1 MTFQELMDCWDR
13 GEYNCNRAVYDKI
26 LEHAERSNLVPVIGA
41 GLSAWVEYP
50 MWDELL
56 RRHGAEFDVAEA
68 VEAHLASWDYDE
80 AAEVMA
86 EACGDTW
93 FDILRDSFDPRQI
106 PERRG
111 SRPAYQKWLPKLFRG
126 LVLTTNFDRCL
137 EDLYG
142 ITRSVNPRDDF
153 QRAWADRAG
162 FAHEYL
168 LIKLHGDIENYE
180 KLVLTRTAY
189 DDCYGAD
196 PAAPDLTKPMP
207 KFLSEQVN
215 RRPMLFLGC
224 SLHQD
229 RTCAVLRTCSKVGSH
244 YALLPRPKEEAEF
257 ARRREELRELGIR
270 PIWYP
275 AGQHDEALTA
285 FFTRLAADCGL
296 REEVQTDTP
305 VYPLVGRDEVVE
317 ELCAHYSGP
326 SPEPRWVTG
335 VAGIGKTEVCREVIR
350 QLSGKNPRFRMPMVD
365 CTSAETYLQFY
376 AAVAK
381 GLGLEIPAHEA
392 ADPGAFL
399 LRAIPGDCTGV
410 YFDNFEDIWRGVG
423 TERRELARWLLKLR
437 DRGFALMFSSQ
448 DDLTPQ
454 LGRRVDLAALDG
466 GAENAE
472 KLDEA
477 EFWSMDSVKLFTYIY
492 GDVDRRE
499 LPHLRRLIRQM
510 EGHPLA
516 IVLTATQ
523 ARERLMGL
531 RTLLDRWDAVQEV
544 YRGNE
549 RHTSL
554 KNALALVWEEIKDD
568 PAATFYWA
576 LHTTCVQPIPVEF
589 HRWLVDDPELE
600 AGMDRLRTGS
610 LVRRDAAGISMLLPI
625 KMQLPLLMADWEQT
639 RIRALVRWAES
650 LTRLLRL
657 ADDLGN
663 PARPEAHSLAIDLMP
678 QVCLVLRELAELEG
692 QGADCLCRLL
702 NEARNH
708 YQYELSALSVLLH
721 LSEHEILAD
730 RPLFRGIAYRYAGD
744 LQCRLGELD
753 KALEAYARA
762 EELYRK
768 ERADLGLANTL
779 RSRGDLQSRLGQVE
793 QALEAYA
800 QAEKLFRKER
810 NDLGLAN
817 TLLSRGALQSL
828 LGQVEQA
835 LEAYALAEE
844 LFRKE
849 RNDLGLANTLLSRG
863 ALQSRLGQVEQALEA
878 YARAEELYR
887 KERDDLGLAN
897 TLRSRGDLQ
906 RSLGQVEQALEAYA
920 RAEEL
925 FRKERDDLGLANTLL
940 SRGALQSRL
949 GEPDKALEQFRSACS
964 LYRKEQEPVGLCC
977 TLAEQYRIYAQAG
990 QRTEAEPI
998 RRELEKLL
1006 PCVPADVQ
1014 EYVNGILDTAQPGMG
1029 C

>member
-1 MTFQELMDCWDR
+1 MTFQELMGCWDK
-13 GEYNCNRAVYDKI
+13 GTYNSNQFVYAQI
-26 LEHAERSNLVPVIGA
+26 LDQAKKKNLVPVIGA
-41 GLSAWVEYP
+41 GLSAWVGYP

-56 RRHGAEFDVAEA
+56 RRHGAEFDAAEA
-68 VEAHLASWDYDE
+68 VEAHLAAWRYEE

-86 EACGDTW
+86 KASGDTW

-111 SRPAYQKWLPKLFRG
+111 NRPAYQNWLPQLFRG

-137 EDLYG
+137 EDLYSDPDS
-142 ITRSVNPRDDF
+142 INPGDDF
-153 QRAWADRAG
+153 QKKRAERAG
-162 FAHEYL
+162 FENRHL
-168 LIKLHGDIENYE
+168 LIKLHGDIHDPWNM
-180 KLVLTRTAY
+180 VLTRTAY

-196 PAAPDLTKPMP
+196 SESPDLEKPMP

-229 RTCAVLRTCSKVGSH
+229 RTCAVLRTCSRVGSH
-244 YALLPRPKEEAEF
+244 YALLPRPKEDAEF

-275 AGQHDEALTA
+275 AGKHEEALSA

-296 REEVQTDTP
+296 REEVQMDTP
-305 VYPLVGRDEVVE
+305 VYPLVGRDEVVA

-350 QLSGKNPRFRMPMVD
+350 QLSGKNPHFRMPMVD

-423 TERRELARWLLKLR
+423 TERRELVRWLLTLR
-437 DRGFALMFSSQ
+437 DRGFALLFSSQ
-448 DDLTPQ
+448 DDLPPA

-472 KLDEA
+472 SVDEA
-477 EFWSMDSVKLFTYIY
+477 EFWNMDSVKLFTYIY
-492 GDVDRRE
+492 GDVDPGE
-499 LPHLRRLIRQM
+499 LPHLRRLVRQM

-589 HRWLVDDPELE
+589 HRWLVPTPEMQ

-610 LVRRDAAGISMLLPI
+610 LVRRVKGHIAMLLPI
-625 KMQLPLLMADWEQT
+625 KMQLPLLMEDWE
-639 RIRALVRWAES
+639 RLRVNPLRHWAES
-650 LTRLLRL
+650 LSTLLNL
-657 ADDLGN
+657 ANDYAKPDCIK
-663 PARPEAHSLAIDLMP
+663 AHQLAVELMP
-678 QVCLVLRELAELEG
+678 QVCHVLDELAE
-692 QGADCLCRLL
+692 QGEKGIDRLCRLL
-702 NEARNH
+702 DDARNH
-708 YQYELSALSVLLH
+708 YSYYFSSCDTLKRLAEHPALK
-721 LSEHEILAD
+721 D
-730 RPLFRGIAYRYAGD
+730 RPEDIGIAYANLGEVLRFLDDLNGANLALGQAEARFRKAGNEMGQAHTFLSRVELLRSMGDYAGANTM
-744 LQCRLGELD
+744 LVQ
-753 KALEAYARA
+753 A
-762 EELYRK
+762 EKLYQK
-768 ERADLGLANTL
+768 LNSDLGLANVL
-779 RSRGDLQSRLGQVE
+779 RKRGDLMAEQEKFKEAVLDYDEAEEKYQNLGNN
-793 QALEAYA
+793 
-800 QAEKLFRKER
+800 F
-810 NDLGLAN
+810 GLAN
-817 TLLSRGALQSL
+817 TLSSRGVLLALQ
-828 LGQVEQA
+828 
-835 LEAYALAEE
+835 
-844 LFRKE
+844 
-849 RNDLGLANTLLSRG
+849 
-863 ALQSRLGQVEQALEA
+863 
-878 YARAEELYR
+878 
-887 KERDDLGLAN
+887 
-897 TLRSRGDLQ
+897 
-906 RSLGQVEQALEAYA
+906 
-920 RAEEL
+920 
-925 FRKERDDLGLANTLL
+925 
-940 SRGALQSRL
+940 
-949 GEPDKALEQFRSACS
+949 GEFDKALKLLEEGYSIY
-964 LYRKEQEPVGLCC
+964 LELCNS
-977 TLAEQYRIYAQAG
+977 IGQANCLINRYLCLMNTD
-990 QRTEAEPI
+990 RTGEAEKLRPLM
-998 RRELEKLL
+998 EALL
-1006 PCVPADVQ
+1006 PGLPPPMQ
-1014 EYVNGILDTAQPGMG
+1014 EQIREILAIDPSEPED
-1029 C
+1029 

>member
-26 LEHAERSNLVPVIGA
+26 LEHTERSNLVPVIGA
-41 GLSAWVEYP
+41 GLSAWVGYP

-56 RRHGAEFDVAEA
+56 RRHGAEFDVAEV
-68 VEAHLASWDYDE
+68 VEDRLTAWRYEE

-86 EACGDTW
+86 KASGDAW

-106 PERRG
+106 AERRG
-111 SRPAYQKWLPKLFRG
+111 NRPAYQKWLPQLFKG

-137 EDLYG
+137 EALYSDPD
-142 ITRSVNPRDDF
+142 SVNPGDDF
-153 QRAWADRAG
+153 QKKRAERAG
-162 FAHEYL
+162 FENRHL
-168 LIKLHGDIENYE
+168 LIKLHGDIKDPWNM
-180 KLVLTRTAY
+180 VLTRTAY
-189 DDCYGAD
+189 DECYGAD
-196 PAAPDLTKPMP
+196 SESPDLEKPMP

-229 RTCAVLRTCSKVGSH
+229 RTCAVLRICSRVGSH
-244 YALLPRPKEEAEF
+244 YALLPRPKEDAEF

-270 PIWYP
+270 PVWYP
-275 AGQHDEALTA
+275 AGKHDEALNA

-305 VYPLVGRDEVVE
+305 VYPLVGRDEVVA

-376 AAVAK
+376 AAVAR

-423 TERRELARWLLKLR
+423 TERRELVRWLLTLR
-437 DRGFALMFSSQ
+437 DRGFALLFSTQ
-448 DDLTPQ
+448 DPLPPA
-454 LGRRVDLAALDG
+454 LGRRVVLAALDG
-466 GAENAE
+466 GAEHAE

-477 EFWSMDSVKLFTYIY
+477 EFWNMDSVKLFTYIY
-492 GDVDRRE
+492 DEVDPEE

-523 ARERLMGL
+523 AREHLMGL

-554 KNALALVWEEIKDD
+554 KNALALVWEEIGDD
-568 PAATFYWA
+568 PAAVIYWA

-589 HRWLVDDPELE
+589 HRWLVPTPEMQT
-600 AGMDRLRTGS
+600 GMDRLRIGS

-625 KMQLPLLMADWEQT
+625 KMQLPLLMADWEQS
-639 RIRALVRWAES
+639 RPRALIRWAVG
-650 LTRLLRL
+650 LTRLMQL
-657 ADDLGN
+657 ADDRGN

-678 QVCLVLRELAELEG
+678 QVCHVLRELAELEE
-692 QGADCLCRLL
+692 QGVDCLCSLL

-708 YQYELSALSVLLH
+708 YQYELSSLSVLLH

-730 RPLFRGIAYRYAGD
+730 RPSFRGVAYRCAGD
-744 LQCRLGELD
+744 LQSLLGQVEQ
-753 KALEAYARA
+753 ALEAYARA

-768 ERADLGLANTL
+768 ERNDLGLANTL
-779 RSRGDLQSRLGQVE
+779 RSRGGLQR
-793 QALEAYA
+793 
-800 QAEKLFRKER
+800 
-810 NDLGLAN
+810 
-817 TLLSRGALQSL
+817 
-828 LGQVEQA
+828 
-835 LEAYALAEE
+835 
-844 LFRKE
+844 
-849 RNDLGLANTLLSRG
+849 
-863 ALQSRLGQVEQALEA
+863 RLGQVEQALEA

-897 TLRSRGDLQ
+897 TLQSRGALQ
-906 RSLGQVEQALEAYA
+906 SRLGQVEQALEACA
-920 RAEEL
+920 QAEEL
-925 FRKERDDLGLANTLL
+925 FRKERDDLGLANTLW
-940 SRGALQSRL
+940 SRGDLQSLLGQVEQALEAYARAEELYRKERADLGLANTLRSRGNLQSRL
-949 GEPDKALEQFRSACS
+949 GEPDKALEQYRSACS
-964 LYRKEQEPVGLCC
+964 LYRKVQEPVGLCC
-977 TLAEQYRIYAQAG
+977 TLAEQYRIYVQAG
-990 QRTEAEPI
+990 QRTEAEPF

-1006 PCVPADVQ
+1006 PGVPADVQ
-1014 EYVNGILDTAQPGMG
+1014 EYVNWILDTAQPGMG

>member
-1 MTFQELMDCWDR
+1 MWEGNAVTFQELMDCWDR

-26 LEHAERSNLVPVIGA
+26 LEHTERSNLVPVIGA
-41 GLSAWVEYP
+41 GLSAWVGYP

-68 VEAHLASWDYDE
+68 VEDHLTAWRYEE

-86 EACGDTW
+86 KASGDAW

-106 PERRG
+106 AERRG
-111 SRPAYQKWLPKLFRG
+111 NRPAYQKWLPQLFKG

-137 EDLYG
+137 EALYSDPD
-142 ITRSVNPRDDF
+142 SVNPGDDF
-153 QRAWADRAG
+153 QKKRAERAG
-162 FAHEYL
+162 FENRHL
-168 LIKLHGDIENYE
+168 LIKLHGDIHDPWNM
-180 KLVLTRTAY
+180 VLTRTAY
-189 DDCYGAD
+189 DECYGAD
-196 PAAPDLTKPMP
+196 SESPDLEKPMP

-229 RTCAVLRTCSKVGSH
+229 RTCAVLRKCSKVGSH
-244 YALLPRPKEEAEF
+244 YALLPRPKEDAEF

-275 AGQHDEALTA
+275 AGKHNEALSA

-305 VYPLVGRDEVVE
+305 VYPLVGRDEVVA

-365 CTSAETYLQFY
+365 CTSAETYLQFC

-423 TERRELARWLLKLR
+423 TERRELVRWLLALR
-437 DRGFALMFSSQ
+437 DRGFALLFSTQ
-448 DDLTPQ
+448 DPLPPA

-466 GAENAE
+466 GAEHAE

-492 GDVDRRE
+492 GDVDPEE

-523 ARERLMGL
+523 AREHLMGL

-544 YRGNE
+544 YRGNPK
-549 RHTSL
+549 HTSL
-554 KNALALVWEEIKDD
+554 KNALALVWEEIRED

-589 HRWLVDDPELE
+589 HQWLVDDPELE

-610 LVRRDAAGISMLLPI
+610 LVRRDGVGISMLLPI
-625 KMQLPLLMADWEQT
+625 KMQLPLLMADWERLRVAPQ
-639 RIRALVRWAES
+639 RHWAVALSELLNLANDYANPDS
-650 LTRLLRL
+650 LQAHQL
-657 ADDLGN
+657 AV
-663 PARPEAHSLAIDLMP
+663 ELMP
-678 QVCLVLRELAELEG
+678 QVCHVLDALAEEG
-692 QGADCLCRLL
+692 EAGIEYLCWLL
-702 NEARNH
+702 NAARNH
-708 YQYELSALSVLLH
+708 CLFYQPSCNTLKRLAENPALK
-721 LSEHEILAD
+721 D
-730 RPLFRGIAYRYAGD
+730 RPGYCGLAYSRLGDMLGKLGDQNGSKAALEQAEGQFQKAGNDMGLANTLLAKAQLLQNMGDYTGANTALGKAEKLYRESEDELGLANVFRNRGD
-744 LQCRLGELD
+744 LLLLQEDYKGAET
-753 KALEAYARA
+753 AYAEA
-762 EELYRK
+762 EKKYWEMK
-768 ERADLGLANTL
+768 FNLGLANTL
-779 RSRGDLQSRLGQVE
+779 G
-793 QALEAYA
+793 
-800 QAEKLFRKER
+800 
-810 NDLGLAN
+810 
-817 TLLSRGALQSL
+817 SRGALLGLQGMFDKSLKL
-828 LGQVEQA
+828 LG
-835 LEAYALAEE
+835 EAYHLYQEMC
-844 LFRKE
+844 
-849 RNDLGLANTLLSRG
+849 DLIGQSKCLK
-863 ALQSRLGQVEQALEA
+863 LQYLC
-878 YARAEELYR
+878 
-887 KERDDLGLAN
+887 
-897 TLRSRGDLQ
+897 LRYSGR
-906 RSLGQVEQALEAYA
+906 
-920 RAEEL
+920 
-925 FRKERDDLGLANTLL
+925 
-940 SRGALQSRL
+940 
-949 GEPDKALEQFRSACS
+949 
-964 LYRKEQEPVGLCC
+964 VG
-977 TLAEQYRIYAQAG
+977 
-990 QRTEAEPI
+990 EAEKLRPLM
-998 RRELEKLL
+998 EALL
-1006 PCVPADVQ
+1006 PDLPLPDQ
-1014 EYVNGILDTAQPGMG
+1014 EQIREILAIDPSESED
-1029 C
+1029 